1 MKLNWGHKLTLGI
14 LLFMGFIFFLVYK
27 AVNTNYDLVSKEYYK
42 DELQYQDVIDGTNR
56 ANKLS
61 SPLVI
66 KLDSGKISMQFPA
79 EMKGKKTEG
88 KAWFYCPSDAKKDQK
103 IALALNVD
111 ALQTLPH
118 GQISADKYIVK
129 VSWTTDGVSYYNEQ
143 PLTVK

>member
-61 SPLVI
+61 SLLLI
-66 KLDSGKISMQFPA
+66 KKDSGKIIMQFPA

-88 KAWFYCPSDAKKDQK
+88 KTWFYCPTDAKKDRK
-103 IALALNVD
+103 Y
-111 ALQTLPH
+111 TLDLTNEAS
-118 GQISADKYIVK
+118 QILSSKEFSSAKYIVK
-129 VSWTTDGVSYYNEQ
+129 TWWTTDSISYYNEQ
-143 PLTVK
+143 PLTIK

>member
-42 DELQYQDVIDGTNR
+42 DELEFQDVIDGTKR
-56 ANKLS
+56 ANQLS

-66 KLDSGKISMQFPA
+66 KLDSGKINLQFPN

-88 KAWFYCPSDAKKDQK
+88 KAWFYCPADAKKDQK
-103 IALALNVD
+103 IALELNSD
-111 ALQTLPH
+111 ALQSVPAAQL
-118 GQISADKYIVK
+118 AAAKYIVK
-129 VSWTTDGVSYYNEQ
+129 TTWKTDGVSYYNEQ